1 MLSNLGTFEPSTSEA
16 EFEGYLQ
23 QLGADPGALIRV
35 LDTFVD
41 TPREALARVAVPTLV
56 IAGDQDNDRGSVED
70 LAATLS
76 RSRLQKVPGNHV
88 TALFTTELK
97 DHLARFLGDHAQ
109 S

>member
-1 MLSNLGTFEPSTSEA
+1 
-16 EFEGYLQ
+16 
-23 QLGADPGALIRV
+23 V

-41 TPREALARVAVPTLV
+41 TPREALAGVAVPTLV

-76 RSRLQKVPGNHV
+76 RSWLRKVPGNHF
-88 TALFTTELK
+88 TALASTELK
-97 DHLARFLGDHAQ
+97 DQLAGFLGDHAP